1 MNLTETSCCN
11 TGACT
16 PPKSE
21 TLRTLR
27 PVVYTRHEESGV
39 RLSVALPGVRKYDL
53 KLTVHDGL
61 LAIDASRADKDD
73 CVRYSLSIKL
83 ADRLD
88 GGRTAAALEDGVLNL
103 RIPLREEAL
112 PQQVAIA

>member
-1 MNLTETSCCN
+1 MNLTETSCCK

-16 PPKSE
+16 PTKSE
-21 TLRTLR
+21 SVRTLR
-27 PVVYTRHEESGV
+27 PVVHTHHEESGV
-39 RLSVALPGVRKYDL
+39 RLSVALPGVRKDDL
-53 KLTVHDGL
+53 KLTVHDGRL
-61 LAIDASRADKDD
+61 EIDASRADTDD
-73 CVRYSLSIKL
+73 CVHYSLSIQL

-112 PQQVAIA
+112 PKQVAIA

>member
-1 MNLTETSCCN
+1 MNLTETSCCK
-11 TGACT
+11 TGACA
-16 PPKSE
+16 PSNCE
-21 TLRTLR
+21 TMRTLR
-27 PVVYTRHEESGV
+27 PAVSSLNEDRGV
-39 RLSVALPGVRKYDL
+39 RLSVALPGVRKDDL
-53 KLTVHDGL
+53 ELTVHEGL
-61 LAIDASRADKDD
+61 LEIEASRADKDD